1 MKTEIQKQ
9 VFNNLMIKLEI
20 KPAKTNSER
29 FNEWMRNKV
38 KSIFYADN
46 ERMTRAFNRVDEYS
60 YTSNEM

>member
-1 MKTEIQKQ
+1 MKTEIQKT

-20 KPAKTNSER
+20 KPAQTNSER

-38 KSIFYADN
+38 KSIFYSDN
-46 ERMTRAFNRVDEYS
+46 ERMTNAFSRINEYS

>member
-1 MKTEIQKQ
+1 MKTEIQKT
-9 VFNNLMIKLEI
+9 VFNNLMTKLEI
-20 KPAKTNSER
+20 KPAKTNSDR

-46 ERMTRAFNRVDEYS
+46 ERMTNAFSRINEYS